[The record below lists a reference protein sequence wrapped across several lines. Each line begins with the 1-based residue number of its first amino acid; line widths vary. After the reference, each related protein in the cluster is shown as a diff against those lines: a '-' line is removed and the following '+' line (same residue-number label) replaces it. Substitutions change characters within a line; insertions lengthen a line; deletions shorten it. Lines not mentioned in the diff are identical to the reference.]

1 MSTQAPTPAPQ
12 TRSTKERGLA
22 LLFLSLLFLLISY
35 PLFEDRER
43 GAVVL
48 DIVFSVILVSST
60 YAVSHQ
66 RKVLVAALA
75 LGIPTIVSWWA
86 VRVFASPGVDVA
98 GLSLSVV
105 FFAFVI
111 AVILRSILLRGDVT
125 VDVIFGA
132 MSVYLLLGVAFT
144 FIFAIVEI
152 TNPGSFS
159 FGSLDAEAIGSTRHG
174 ELRFLSYFSLVTL
187 TTLGYG
193 DITPIAPIARSLASL
208 EAVTGQL
215 YIAVLVAR
223 LVGMHIAQK
232 QDR

>member
-1 MSTQAPTPAPQ
+1 MSTQVPNPASQ
-12 TRSTKERGLA
+12 TRVADERGLV
-22 LLFLSLLFLLISY
+22 LLFLSLLFLLITY
-35 PLFEDRER
+35 PLFEDRQT
-43 GAVVL
+43 GAVAL

-60 YAVSHQ
+60 YVVSHQ

-75 LGIPTIVSWWA
+75 LAVPTFVSWWA
-86 VRVFASPGVDVA
+86 VRVFASPVVDIT
-98 GLSLSVV
+98 GLSLSIV
-105 FFAFVI
+105 FFVFVI
-111 AVILRSILLRGDVT
+111 AVILRSILLRDDVT

-132 MSVYLLLGVAFT
+132 MSVYLLLGVVWT

-152 TNPGSFS
+152 SNPGSFS
-159 FGSLDAEAIGSTRHG
+159 FAALGSEVIGSTRHG

-193 DITPIAPIARSLASL
+193 DITPIAPAARSLASL
-208 EAVTGQL
+208 EALVGQL

-232 QDR
+232 QSR

>member
-1 MSTQAPTPAPQ
+1 MSTEIPNPPSR
-12 TRSTKERGLA
+12 TRIAKERGMA
-22 LLFLSLLFLLISY
+22 LLFLSLLFLLVSY
-35 PLFEDRER
+35 PLFESRET
-43 GAVVL
+43 AALAL
-48 DIVFSVILVSST
+48 DIFFSLILVSST
-60 YAVSHQ
+60 YVVSRQ
-66 RKVLVAALA
+66 RKVAIAALA
-75 LGIPTIVSWWA
+75 LGVPTLVSWWA
-86 VRVFASPGVDVA
+86 VHVYASPGVDVA
-98 GLSLSVV
+98 GLSLSVA
-105 FFAFVI
+105 FFSFVI
-111 AVILRSILLRGDVT
+111 AVIMRSILLRSDVT

-132 MSVYLLLGVAFT
+132 MSVYLLLGVVFT
-144 FIFAIVEI
+144 FMFAIVEI

-159 FGSLDAEAIGSTRHG
+159 FGSLDSEAIGSTRHG

-193 DITPIAPIARSLASL
+193 DITPVAPIARSLASL